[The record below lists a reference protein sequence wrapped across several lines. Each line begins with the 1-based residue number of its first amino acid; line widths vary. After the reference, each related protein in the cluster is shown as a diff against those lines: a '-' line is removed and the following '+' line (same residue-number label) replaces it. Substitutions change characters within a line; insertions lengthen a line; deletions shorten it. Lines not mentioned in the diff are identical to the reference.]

1 MAKQVMPEAQLPAR
15 PTDIRAS
22 SEQLLKVSF
31 FSQLK
36 RKPSLDKFPGAV
48 LVRHYRKGEVIFRQG
63 EAGWTAFYALTSED
77 LLTLKLTQFYAA
89 GNTREK
95 IDLQEEVTILSMR
108 VDQLQGVEKA
118 SAQENQLRQVATIHL
133 AVGRPSPQEKPGFL
147 GRLGLGRRQKAQE
160 KQTFIPIDGPRDL
173 DYETMQAPIYEGEL
187 FGEMSCKFRT
197 PRSGTVVAKRDCY
210 LLEIMRNILDQ
221 CQKDPAYKAASDE
234 RYRTHVMQRQ
244 LQQLPIFRDLTPAQ
258 VETIRQHAELVSFE
272 AGERIFDEHERAD
285 VVYFIRTGLVKVLK
299 KASALLS
306 NSNIRNWDQ
315 LVQMLKLG
323 EKEAAS
329 PRGKLWEM
337 LPEKTKAVLRS
348 AASADK
354 LSNAER
360 AEVLFG
366 LNDVIKD
373 RKLPESK
380 RLQAIV
386 NEPDFKS
393 LVLDFPQFMKS
404 WSDALLRQYN
414 RHLIE
419 QICAGAVRR
428 YRPRVGPEVVLS
440 YLARGEI
447 MGEIGRL
454 SNQARNASCVA
465 HGHPQEDGSA
475 KEAGQVE
482 LVKIPAAV
490 FDRIVQENPVVQQ
503 QLERLAVERQRQFQE
518 RADQP
523 IWEDATSV
531 QFSKEFEQLG
541 LIQGQQLMLID
552 LDRCTRCDECVRA
565 CANTH
570 ADGRSRLFLDG
581 PRFGNYLVPV
591 SCRSCLDPVCMIG
604 CPVGSIHR
612 GGNGQIV
619 IEDWCIGCG
628 LCSNQCP
635 YGSIQMHDIGIIPE
649 VRAHGWR
656 YTVSTAVD
664 SESWPHPKFNDQK
677 WVVATGPFHFD
688 RMLRD
693 DLTDQLK
700 QRGIKAAVGASA
712 CLYFRYEFQLA
723 SWLLNAQSRFELE
736 VQSMDPELAVWI
748 NGIPLQRESY
758 KGKKHA
764 FSIPFQAPTAAKP
777 KPGQP
782 PVPPPPPAR
791 PATDY
796 LRVGR
801 NVIAVKATARPES
814 EATLLMQLRFDEV
827 RRAPGD
833 DGGDEVVQKLVTERA
848 VVCDLCSS
856 QSHQTPM
863 CVHACP
869 HDAAMRVD
877 ARFDFPMK

>member
-15 PTDIRAS
+15 STDIRAS

-31 FSQLK
+31 FNQLK
-36 RKPSLDKFPGAV
+36 RKPSLEKFPGAV
-48 LVRHYRKGEVIFRQG
+48 LIRHYRKGEVIFRQG

-89 GNTREK
+89 TSREK
-95 IDLQEEVTILSMR
+95 IDLQEEVTVLSMR
-108 VDQLQGVEKA
+108 VDQLQSLEKA
-118 SAQENQLRQVATIHL
+118 SEAENKLRQIATIHL
-133 AVGRPSPQEKPGFL
+133 AVGRPSPKEKPGFFD
-147 GRLGLGRRQKAQE
+147 RLRFGTRTKSDE

-173 DYETMQAPIYEGEL
+173 DYDSMQAPIYEGEL

-258 VETIRQHAELVSFE
+258 VDLVRKHADLLTFE

-285 VVYFIRTGLVKVLK
+285 AVYLIRTGLVKVLK
-299 KASALLS
+299 KASALL
-306 NSNIRNWDQ
+306 NNTAIRNWDQ
-315 LVQMLKLG
+315 LVQLLKMG
-323 EKEAAS
+323 EKEPNS
-329 PRGKLWEM
+329 PRGKLWES
-337 LPEKTKAVLRS
+337 LPDSTKAVLRP
-348 AASADK
+348 ATSADK
-354 LSNAER
+354 LSNADR
-360 AEVLFG
+360 TEVLFG
-366 LNDVIKD
+366 LNDVLKD

-380 RLQAIV
+380 RLQPTF
-386 NEPDFKS
+386 NEPDFKA
-393 LVLDFPQFMKS
+393 LVIDFPQFAKS
-404 WSDALLRQYN
+404 WSDAVLRHYN
-414 RHLIE
+414 RHLVE

-440 YLARGEI
+440 YLARGEV
-447 MGEIGRL
+447 MGELGMLHQQPR
-454 SNQARNASCVA
+454 SATCVA
-465 HGHPQEDGSA
+465 HGHPQEDGGN
-475 KEAGQVE
+475 KDAGQVE

-490 FDRIVQENPVVQQ
+490 FGQIVAENAVVRK
-503 QLERLAVERQRQFQE
+503 QLERIAAERQRQMQE

-541 LIQGQQLMLID
+541 LIQGQKLMLID

-565 CANTH
+565 CVNTH

-612 GGNGQIV
+612 GDNGQIV

-656 YTVSTAVD
+656 YTVSTEVA

-677 WVVATGPFHFD
+677 WAVGTGPFHFD
-688 RMLRD
+688 RVFRD
-693 DLTDQLK
+693 ELSNHLK
-700 QRGIKAAVGASA
+700 QQGSKNPVAASA
-712 CLYFRYEFQLA
+712 TLYFRYEFQLA
-723 SWLLNAQSRFELE
+723 SWLLNVPSKFELE
-736 VQSMDPELAVWI
+736 VQSLDPELAVWI
-748 NGIPLQRESY
+748 NGIPLTRESY
-758 KGKKHA
+758 KAKKHA
-764 FSIPFQAPTAAKP
+764 FSIPPKP
-777 KPGQP
+777 ATGKARPGQP
-782 PVPPPPPAR
+782 PEPAPSPTR

-814 EATLLMQLRFDEV
+814 EATLLLQLRLDEV

-833 DGGDEVVQKLVTERA
+833 EGNEEVIQKLVTERA
-848 VVCDLCSS
+848 VVCDMCSS
-856 QSHQTPM
+856 RSHQTPM
-863 CVHACP
+863 CVQACP